1 VTIPSVTRTSA
12 GAASSNAA
20 AAATSLSFTRPEASW
35 IELPAL
41 TALREA
47 KVPTPNGIAAVSPPT
62 MVTASSGMPRASA
75 AIWANDVSCPCPW
88 QQAPVATT
96 AWPEASSRTVAP
108 S

>member
-1 VTIPSVTRTSA
+1 M
-12 GAASSNAA
+12 
-20 AAATSLSFTRPEASW
+20 
-35 IELPAL
+35 ELPAF

-47 KVPTPNGIAAVSPPT
+47 KVPTPNGMAAVSPPT
-62 MVTASSGMPRASA
+62 TVTQSSGMPRASA

-96 AWPEASSRTVAP
+96 ARPAASSLTVAP